1 MNSKYAKKIKDRFT
15 AVIPWDELPE
25 ELKVK
30 KSAGRQKRPLV
41 FGRWTTAQE
50 AEEAGKQYV
59 LTGIKMTDNSSKAG
73 FEKGKFTFKMVEGKK
88 TLVSDPVEIAK
99 LNAAK
104 KENKRQRDKI
114 AWEKRKVRNALKKG
128 ITVTAI
134 QTQPTVGK
142 PPTVVKQANNNN
154 VSSKKLNASQLDE
167 LKQALKFVAKHKR
180 RSSQLI
186 TIRAQHVAALTAELP
201 SNVRVE
207 IEGAKWIYLKPK
219 K

>member
-1 MNSKYAKKIKDRFT
+1 MKSKYAKKIKDRFT

-30 KSAGRQKRPLV
+30 KSAGRQKRPLI

-59 LTGIKMTDNSSKAG
+59 LTGIKMTDNSAKPG

-88 TLVSDPVEIAK
+88 ILVSDPVEIAK
-99 LNAAK
+99 LNSDK
-104 KENKRQRDKI
+104 KEKKRQRDKI

-142 PPTVVKQANNNN
+142 PPTAVKQAAN

>member
-1 MNSKYAKKIKDRFT
+1 MNKYARKIHERFT

-25 ELKVK
+25 DLKAK

-59 LTGIKMTDNSSKAG
+59 LTGIKMTDNSAKPG

-134 QTQPTVGK
+134 QTQPIAGK
-142 PPTVVKQANNNN
+142 LPTVAKQANN

-201 SNVRVE
+201 NNVRVE
-207 IEGAKWIYLKPK
+207 IENQKWIYLKPK